1 MGIDVNRLKEKIA
14 ESGMNIETFAR
25 SVEIDRTTFYRKLN
39 AGGVKF
45 TICEIQR
52 IIKML
57 GLSNEEAANIFF
69 TEIVA

>member
-14 ESGMNIETFAR
+14 ETGVNIEAFAK
-25 SVEIDRTTFYRKLN
+25 SVEMDKTTFYRKLN

-52 IIKML
+52 IIKKL
-57 GLSNEEAANIFF
+57 GLSNEEAMSIFF
-69 TEIVA
+69 TEEVA